1 MKYKAVL
8 LSFLMLFF
16 AAVAFAQ
23 TKEEKAVAAAVENLR
38 IAMIDGNKTALENA
52 VSDSLSYGHS
62 SGKVQGKQEFVD
74 KIVTGQSDFVSITL
88 TNQTIAVV
96 DNTAIVRHRLNA
108 VTNDNNKPGT
118 VELDILL
125 IFQKQHK
132 HWLLL
137 ARQAVKVVHDK

>member
-1 MKYKAVL
+1 MKYKIVV
-8 LSFLMLFF
+8 LSFLISFF
-16 AAVAFAQ
+16 TVSSFAQ
-23 TKEEKAVAAAVENLR
+23 TKDEKAVAAAIEVLR
-38 IAMIDGNKTALENA
+38 IAMVDGNKQALESA

-62 SGKVQGKQEFVD
+62 SGHVQGKREFVD
-74 KIVTGQSDFVSITL
+74 KIVSGQSDFVSITL
-88 TNQTIAVV
+88 TNQTISVAG
-96 DNTAIVRHRLNA
+96 NTAIVRHRLNA

-125 IFQKQHK
+125 VFQKQHG